1 MNWDRVERLLGAVAL
16 GHLRQKKVAV
26 IGLGSGGGFVATGL
40 AMSAVSNFVLIDD
53 DLLETHNVVRHVGDL
68 RDVGRPKAELVAD
81 LIVARNGEAKAQVII
96 GRVEDHAAA
105 LDGVDLVI
113 CAADGE
119 GTKYLIND
127 LCREKHLTAIYAGV
141 YERGEGGDVVT
152 IYPDDGPCYACWAVN
167 LRQGQ
172 LSPSPD
178 GSGELDYGLLN
189 EQGTLDAEPG
199 LWLHVARVAGV
210 QADIALNELLRDTP
224 AHRVM
229 PGNTVVLAND
239 ALEIIEGKMT
249 PPHSA
254 EWINIKRNPACLVC
268 GDSSQASSIALDTL
282 AGDMLR
288 FEEHDEAHR
297 LKGESHE

>member
-1 MNWDRVERLLGAVAL
+1 LE
-16 GHLRQKKVAV
+16 HLRGKKVAL

-40 AMSAVSNFVLIDD
+40 AMSAVANFVLIDD
-53 DLLETHNVVRHVGDL
+53 DVLEAHNVVRHVGDL

-81 LIVARNGEAKAQVII
+81 LILARNAEASVQVIVS
-96 GRVEDHAAA
+96 RVEDHTAA
-105 LDGVDLVI
+105 LDGIDLVI

-127 LCREKHLTAIYAGV
+127 LCRARGLTAIYAGV

-152 IYPDDGPCYACWAVN
+152 IQPDEGPCYACWAAN

-210 QADIALNELLRDTP
+210 QADVSLNELLRGTP
-224 AHRVM
+224 AYRVL
-229 PGNTVVLAND
+229 PGNTVVLANS
-239 ALEIIEGKMT
+239 ALEIIEGKVT

-268 GDSSQASSIALDTL
+268 GGSAHHAQESIALDTL

-288 FEEHDEAHR
+288 FEESDEAQR
-297 LKGESHE
+297 LRGESHD